1 MISNTR
7 SNSLWCAEKEG
18 FSRSY
23 LYLFQFL
30 SWTCSVNWFIE
41 AETLWLK
48 SSIYYSNHFDRQ
60 TVCSFLFMEFMLLC
74 LENLILNSHLKD
86 QGYFSL
92 KQQSAQPKDRHRQA
106 QCKIDMQCVAVSAS
120 SLHPPSWG
128 IARTKSLPKCE
139 ITKMLIPLISLGKF
153 WRNHL
158 PSGVEMALSLSE
170 TVRLTAKCAK

>member
-1 MISNTR
+1 
-7 SNSLWCAEKEG
+7 
-18 FSRSY
+18 
-23 LYLFQFL
+23 
-30 SWTCSVNWFIE
+30 
-41 AETLWLK
+41 
-48 SSIYYSNHFDRQ
+48 
-60 TVCSFLFMEFMLLC
+60 MEFMLLC
-74 LENLILNSHLKD
+74 LENLILNSRLKD
-86 QGYFSL
+86 QDYFSL
-92 KQQSAQPKDRHRQA
+92 KQPKDRHRQA

-158 PSGVEMALSLSE
+158 LSGVEMALSLSE